1 MAKKSHSLI
10 TRSLAYIDGFSQIVF
25 EPNGVPEIDAF
36 RVRSRVSHGV
46 DLGQISPGGFAGV
59 ALRRCLC
66 RSGQY
71 SASTVSPMSPLTAA
85 LLPRT
90 GLSSCFTC
98 CKELWLLRSSS
109 FRRKLVVVICLSWCS
124 AAGIPRALLVW
135 WDQSPAIKPLLPPAS
150 TPPLLHIPALYF
162 SLDSQRLADPA
173 SPVLLS
179 MSPSGWSAV
188 PWTVLRV
195 STRRSPPRFVTVP
208 SLCPLTLLSPP
219 LPPCFISSVYRRVAA
234 GLGDSNRWLWVS
246 TASLERWRGRGEP
259 DLSWRRRQAGRS
271 RVSHGVDLGQIS
283 PGGFAGVALRRC
295 LCRSGQYSASTV
307 SPMSPLTAAL
317 VRTSPSCSKLKRR
330 FETHCRGL
338 LSRFLG
344 RVSPPVSPA
353 VRSSGSSVLQ
363 ASEGS
368 WSLSSASLG
377 VLLLESLVLCSRGGT
392 RVQPLN
398 LCFHQPVLEIATY
411 GVDFIA
417 CAGRTRACQPCF
429 ACPSFD
435 VAFGMVCGALDRSP
449 VVILY

>member
-1 MAKKSHSLI
+1 MTEFSPNDTASNRENLTARTSAMSTEPTCLRFENMDRVDPGLLSFPPHQLFAWTSP
-10 TRSLAYIDGFSQIVF
+10 LAS
-25 EPNGVPEIDAF
+25 
-36 RVRSRVSHGV
+36 
-46 DLGQISPGGFAGV
+46 
-59 ALRRCLC
+59 
-66 RSGQY
+66 RSG
-71 SASTVSPMSPLTAA
+71 
-85 LLPRT
+85 
-90 GLSSCFTC
+90 G
-98 CKELWLLRSSS
+98 
-109 FRRKLVVVICLSWCS
+109 RR
-124 AAGIPRALLVW
+124 
-135 WDQSPAIKPLLPPAS
+135 
-150 TPPLLHIPALYF
+150 
-162 SLDSQRLADPA
+162 
-173 SPVLLS
+173 
-179 MSPSGWSAV
+179 
-188 PWTVLRV
+188 RV

-330 FETHCRGL
+330 FETHRRGL
-338 LSRFLG
+338 LSRW
-344 RVSPPVSPA
+344 VSPPVSPA

-368 WSLSSASLG
+368 WSSSSASLG

-398 LCFHQPVLEIATY
+398 LCFHQPQRLEWTSLLAMAGPGLADPASHVLLSMLPSGWSAVPRTILRLRFSIGPSY
-411 GVDFIA
+411 FD
-417 CAGRTRACQPCF
+417 AGSGFKISSLVSCLLNGCLKTC
-429 ACPSFD
+429 
-435 VAFGMVCGALDRSP
+435 
-449 VVILY
+449 